1 MITVTSRK
9 RLGDPWESN
18 QGNTYFPF
26 VVNLSDGTTVMANG
40 ATEDPWWKE
49 GTPVVFKDSGNRT
62 KKGLPKG
69 GFDKPMGVVPSAT
82 PASNVSRVAHG
93 EREIGM
99 RVGMSINNAC
109 SLLSGTK
116 LKGAEIEK
124 ELEALARSIYAVAD
138 RITANPTGTLHDA
151 KAEIAAEADEEVP
164 F

>member
-1 MITVTSRK
+1 MTTITSRK

-40 ATEDPWWKE
+40 ASEDPWWRE

-62 KKGLPKG
+62 NMPQ
-69 GFDKPMGVVPSAT
+69 GVVPSAT

-109 SLLSGTK
+109 TLLGEEALEFSP
-116 LKGAEIEK
+116 AAFEK
-124 ELEALARSIYAVAD
+124 ELERLARSIYRVAEK
-138 RITANPTGTLHDA
+138 IASNPSGDSTP
-151 KAEIAAEADEEVP
+151 AAEATKVAQSDADEETP